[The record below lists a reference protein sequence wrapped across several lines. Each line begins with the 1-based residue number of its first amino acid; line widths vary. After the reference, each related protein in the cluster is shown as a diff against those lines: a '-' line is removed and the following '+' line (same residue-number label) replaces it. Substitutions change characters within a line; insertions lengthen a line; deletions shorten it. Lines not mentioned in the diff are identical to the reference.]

1 MVKRKKKIEVPA
13 PIHWW
18 KQKHREMNKESRRQ
32 RSREPGGA
40 WARRPH
46 RRMWVQSE
54 KHTYFLK
61 KHSSC
66 HLLLTH
72 LVLPRPPGS
81 SWTRRSTQGGLAPR
95 LALLGLPGSR
105 SSCGSLS
112 FRVKAPSLSPYLLSF
127 DSSRWHFSMPQP
139 TLNLHIF
146 QYFNNQQEHMT

>member
-46 RRMWVQSE
+46 RGMWVQSE
-54 KHTYFLK
+54 KQTYFLK
-61 KHSSC
+61 KRSPC

-72 LVLPRPPGS
+72 LVLPRPPGLLLDQKGHTRVHPRRPGPEAGTPRPSRLPLLLRQPFFS
-81 SWTRRSTQGGLAPR
+81 SK
-95 LALLGLPGSR
+95 
-105 SSCGSLS
+105 GSLP
-112 FRVKAPSLSPYLLSF
+112 KPLLAF
-127 DSSRWHFSMPQP
+127 IWQQQMAF
-139 TLNLHIF
+139 LHATTYTQF
-146 QYFNNQQEHMT
+146 TYFPVF